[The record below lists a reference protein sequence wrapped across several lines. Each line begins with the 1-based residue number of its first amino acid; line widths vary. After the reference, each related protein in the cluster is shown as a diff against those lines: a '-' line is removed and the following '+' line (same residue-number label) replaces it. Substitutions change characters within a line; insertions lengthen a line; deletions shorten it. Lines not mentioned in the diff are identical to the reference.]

1 MAYNNYFPAGY
12 QPMYYPQQ
20 NQMQGTQM
28 SLANQPQPQQ
38 PQMNSGIIWVQG
50 EAAAKSYP
58 IAPNSSVP
66 LWDSEAN
73 VIYIKSA
80 DMSGMPSIKILDY
93 TMRDVATRTPEI
105 QAQSDFATKDDISI
119 LEKEISSLKSKFER
133 MSGTADKRKERTDG
147 K

>member
-1 MAYNNYFPAGY
+1 MAYNSYFPAGY
-12 QPMYYPQQ
+12 QPLYYPQQ
-20 NQMQGTQM
+20 TQMQ
-28 SLANQPQPQQ
+28 SQPQS
-38 PQMNSGIIWVQG
+38 QMNNGIIWVQG
-50 EAAAKSYP
+50 EASAKSYP

-93 TMRDVATRTPEI
+93 TMRDIAPKSPEI
-105 QAQSDFATKDDISI
+105 QAQSEFATKNDISI

>member
-1 MAYNNYFPAGY
+1 MAYNNYFPVGY

-20 NQMQGTQM
+20 NQVQTPIQ
-28 SLANQPQPQQ
+28 AQPQQQ
-38 PQMNSGIIWVQG
+38 PQMNNGIIWVQG

-93 TMRDVATRTPEI
+93 TMRDVAPRAAEI
-105 QAQSDFATKDDISI
+105 QPQSAFATKDDISI

-133 MSGTADKRKERTDG
+133 MSGGGEKRKEKSDG